1 MSSSRQRRKRRVRV
15 RLFGDADRPRAS
27 VFRSLRAVRL
37 QLIDD
42 VRGRTLVTA
51 QSRNMGTRTE
61 TARRLGRE
69 AGEKALALG
78 IRKLV
83 FDRGSY
89 RYHGRVRA
97 VAEGLR
103 EAGLQL

>member
-1 MSSSRQRRKRRVRV
+1 MSSARQRRARRVRV
-15 RLFGDADRPRAS
+15 RLFGDEQRPRAS
-27 VFRSLRAVRL
+27 VFRSLRTVRL

-42 VRGRTLVTA
+42 FRGQTLVA
-51 QSRNMGTRTE
+51 AESRDIGGRIE
-61 TARRLGRE
+61 AARRLGRE

-78 IRKLV
+78 IRQLV

-103 EAGLQL
+103 EAGIQL